1 MKPVNFDYVSARSVE
16 EAVETLSQAA
26 GTAKI
31 IAGGQSLMPILNMRL
46 ARPSLLIDIN
56 TIPQLNCIEPVGNEI
71 RIGATVRH
79 HQAETSAL
87 IRERL
92 PLLAKAIPLVG
103 HRPIRTRGT
112 LVGSVVH
119 ADPSAEI
126 PLVALLLDAYLEVKS
141 VNGVRQV
148 ALSEFFYGYMMTDL
162 QTDEMVTTLVFP
174 EIPLLPEVGRGCA
187 FQEMARR
194 DGDFALV
201 SAACQM
207 DVQAGVIA
215 EVRLGVGGVGGAPL
229 RLMETEEFLKD
240 NEGSS
245 DLFTK
250 AAASIADLLDPDDD
264 PSVSAEYRRSV
275 AVGLTKR
282 VLEEAFSEAGTDK
295 GAGR

>member
-1 MKPVNFDYVSARSVE
+1 MKPVNFDYVPARSVE
-16 EAVETLSQAA
+16 EAVQTLSQAA

-31 IAGGQSLMPILNMRL
+31 IAGGQSLMPVLNMRL

-56 TIPQLNCIEPVGNEI
+56 TIPQLNYIETVETEI

-87 IRERL
+87 IRDQL

-126 PLVALLLDAYLEVKS
+126 PLAALLLDAYVEAVS

-148 ALSEFFYGYMMTDL
+148 ALAEFFYGYMMTDL
-162 QTDEMVTTLVFP
+162 QADEMVTALVFP
-174 EIPLLPEVGRGCA
+174 ELPLLSGVGRGCA

-207 DVQAGVIA
+207 DVQEGIIA
-215 EVRLGVGGVGGAPL
+215 DVRLGVGGVGGAPL
-229 RLMETEEFLKD
+229 RLMETEEFLKGQ
-240 NEGSS
+240 EGSS
-245 DLFTK
+245 DLFAE
-250 AAASIADLLDPDDD
+250 AAALIADLLDPDDD

-275 AVGLTKR
+275 AAGLTKR
-282 VLEEAFSEAGTDK
+282 VLAEAFSEAGRDK